1 MQTFSFGQDLVFDAF
16 IQFKVIVYPPQNVH
30 HDADFKRTQWHWKY
44 VNFRSTLGSSSAWMP
59 WRGWSCATRT
69 GTVKRPGQAILGWV
83 GIICM
88 RLVVIYKYTVLYKQV
103 PCPCTKVNIKTLLS
117 PIHRQVDFD
126 KTKHLAE
133 SSSKQ
138 RKAERERII
147 NEERFDTRLKN
158 KRRETLCKKYS
169 HFSYQGK
176 REVREKAGGA
186 GGDAEK
192 SANVSLSTCPFT
204 QIFW

>member
-1 MQTFSFGQDLVFDAF
+1 M
-16 IQFKVIVYPPQNVH
+16 
-30 HDADFKRTQWHWKY
+30 
-44 VNFRSTLGSSSAWMP
+44 
-59 WRGWSCATRT
+59 
-69 GTVKRPGQAILGWV
+69 
-83 GIICM
+83 
-88 RLVVIYKYTVLYKQV
+88 
-103 PCPCTKVNIKTLLS
+103 PCTNIRFNR
-117 PIHRQVDFD
+117 RQVDFD

-147 NEERFDTRLKN
+147 NEERFDTRLKT
-158 KRRETLCKKYS
+158 KRRETLCNKYS

-204 QIFW
+204 QIF

>member
-1 MQTFSFGQDLVFDAF
+1 
-16 IQFKVIVYPPQNVH
+16 
-30 HDADFKRTQWHWKY
+30 
-44 VNFRSTLGSSSAWMP
+44 
-59 WRGWSCATRT
+59 
-69 GTVKRPGQAILGWV
+69 
-83 GIICM
+83 M
-88 RLVVIYKYTVLYKQV
+88 RLVKYKVLDKQV
-103 PCPCTKVNIKTLLS
+103 PCPCTKVNVKTHLS

-158 KRRETLCKKYS
+158 KRRETLYS
-169 HFSYQGK
+169 HFSHQGK

-204 QIFW
+204 QIF